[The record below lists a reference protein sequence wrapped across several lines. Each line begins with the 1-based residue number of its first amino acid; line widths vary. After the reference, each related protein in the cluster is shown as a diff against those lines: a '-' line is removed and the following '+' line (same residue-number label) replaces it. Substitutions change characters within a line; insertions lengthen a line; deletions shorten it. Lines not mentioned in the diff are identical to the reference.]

1 MSSLSYI
8 FVSNG
13 VNGLYNRCFHSRKC
27 SGNDTGQNQDNQSEN
42 SYIYI
47 YFCMLYHCRVTG
59 AFEQPIYNLRIAAPD
74 INPMIPE
81 ITVMMTDSVSINTR
95 MDLGVAPTALRM
107 PISLLLSL
115 ITTNMM
121 LLTPQYHLSENKFL
135 RSR

>member
-59 AFEQPIYNLRIAAPD
+59 AFEQPIYNLK
-74 INPMIPE
+74 
-81 ITVMMTDSVSINTR
+81 NTCTLYQSDDTR
-95 MDLGVAPTALRM
+95 DYSYDDRFR
-107 PISLLLSL
+107 
-115 ITTNMM
+115 
-121 LLTPQYHLSENKFL
+121 QH
-135 RSR
+135 